1 MDKPPKVHFEER
13 LFKFAETFELPDPTN
28 GWPCFTQKVSKTLE
42 TQLAISESAVN
53 KQVVQGGYCVQQNRF
68 HYNVTCFLRGI
79 CVVFQLKYYTLE
91 GGRYV
96 MECIVM
102 RGCKTAYRE
111 VLVKIGELLDLQ
123 TMLGPPLRPW
133 PNRGLILPSTM
144 DDAIVNN
151 EPFDFTP
158 HLQCKCTKTRIQ
170 IWHEILRDA
179 FENPN
184 NQTIELY
191 WPYALRILDTCSK
204 GTAEEELQQALSW
217 TVLMLP
223 MLPLEHKQQLRKAVD
238 VMDDGLSNETSA
250 LRLQIQKC
258 QLYLRRQLA

>member
-13 LFKFAETFELPDPTN
+13 LFKFSETFVLQDPTN

-42 TQLAISESAVN
+42 TQLAMSESAVN
-53 KQVVQGGYCVQQNRF
+53 KQVVQGGYCVQQNLF
-68 HYNVTCFLRGI
+68 HYNVTCFLRAI
-79 CVVFQLKYYTLE
+79 CVVFQLKYYTLKD
-91 GGRYV
+91 GRYV

-111 VLVKIGELLDLQ
+111 ILVNIGLLLDLQ
-123 TMLGPPLRPW
+123 TMLGPPLGPW
-133 PNRGLILPSTM
+133 PKPRPILPSTM
-144 DDAIVNN
+144 DNAIVNN
-151 EPFDFTP
+151 EPFDY
-158 HLQCKCTKTRIQ
+158 LQSKCTNTRIRV
-170 IWHEILRDA
+170 WHEILRDA

-184 NQTIELY
+184 DQTIELY
-191 WPYALRILDTCSK
+191 WPYALQILDSCSNNVAK

-238 VMDDGLSNETSA
+238 AMADLSNETSA
-250 LRLQIQKC
+250 LRLQIKKC
-258 QLYLRRQLA
+258 HLYLRRQLA